1 MGVAAAAAGGVAHLV
16 VDCDSCGETSLG
28 SLPPQAALRVAL
40 SQVGGS
46 RQRASGLSRSE

>member
-1 MGVAAAAAGGVAHLV
+1 MGVASAAAGGVAYLV
-16 VDCDSCGETSLG
+16 GDCDSLGETSLG
-28 SLPPQAALRVAL
+28 SPPPRAALRVAL